1 MSASIII
8 TLVIIAAL
16 IWSAWKGMPL
26 PLPFRNRVC
35 QGAGWRRAFPDV
47 PKQNIREFHALFAE
61 AFAFKDGAK
70 LQFNPNDKILDVY
83 RSLYPHKWQPD
94 ALEVETLATLI
105 EKHIVSALALYG
117 AINLLLGSCSL
128 MQAGWEECNAQPII
142 QAGLPNGSPLIQTL
156 DLQWL
161 IA

>member
-47 PKQNIREFHALFAE
+47 PKQNIREFLALFAE
-61 AFAFKDGAK
+61 AFAFKDSAK

-105 EKHIVSALALYG
+105 EKKYRVSFG
-117 AINLLLGSCSL
+117 AVWSDQLTLGELFAHAS
-128 MQAGWEECNAQPII
+128 
-142 QAGLPNGSPLIQTL
+142 GLGRVQCPTHHSSGT
-156 DLQWL
+156 
-161 IA
+161 A

>member
-1 MSASIII
+1 MPGVVHLKTMSASIII
-8 TLVIIAAL
+8 SLVIIAAL
-16 IWSAWKGMPL
+16 IGSAWKGMPL

-47 PKQNIREFHALFAE
+47 PKKNIREFFTLFSE
-61 AFAFKDGAK
+61 AFAFKDRTK

-105 EKHIVSALALYG
+105 EKTYRVSLAL
-117 AINLLLGSCSL
+117 
-128 MQAGWEECNAQPII
+128 
-142 QAGLPNGSPLIQTL
+142 
-156 DLQWL
+156 
-161 IA
+161 